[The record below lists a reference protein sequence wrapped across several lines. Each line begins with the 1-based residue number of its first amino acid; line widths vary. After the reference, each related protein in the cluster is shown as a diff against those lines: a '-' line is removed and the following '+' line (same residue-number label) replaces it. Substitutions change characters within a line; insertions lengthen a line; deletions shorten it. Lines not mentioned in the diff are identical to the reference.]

1 MYLLKNNELN
11 TIKLGLRNSEGWK
24 DTLKTFIHLDAP
36 LSSEK
41 NNIALIDK
49 NVDKQNIIT
58 DNIIMLLVERL
69 DKDKIVKS
77 PKIVKIECFL
87 IKKYSETSY
96 LLPII
101 WEALNTRIKPITIS
115 VKTEK
120 RIYLSSPDHH
130 FIILALEFLI
140 NLFH

>member
-1 MYLLKNNELN
+1 M
-11 TIKLGLRNSEGWK
+11 
-24 DTLKTFIHLDAP
+24 F
-36 LSSEK
+36 
-41 NNIALIDK
+41 
-49 NVDKQNIIT
+49 
-58 DNIIMLLVERL
+58 LVERL

-120 RIYLSSPDHH
+120 RIYLSSSFVGPSHC
-130 FIILALEFLI
+130 IRAI
-140 NLFH
+140 NR